1 LDAFSDE
8 GLNRRVFSLNK
19 PSEVDVRRFISSQ
32 EDLSFSYSEVGA
44 TREDKV
50 PPGYAVDS
58 YRVRLG
64 EGPEAYV
71 RAVEAL
77 CRWRQFDLGWVRLLP
92 PDAPVEVGTTV
103 GVLARHLGFWS
114 LNTAR
119 ILYLVEETGGV
130 ERFGFGYGTLPGHAE
145 RGEERFGVEWN
156 RENGLVHYEVF
167 AFSRPKHPLAWP
179 GYPFARLLQRR
190 FARDS
195 KRAMVEAVVKN
206 GLHHA

>member
-1 LDAFSDE
+1 LDE
-8 GLNRRVFSLNK
+8 GLNRLLFLLRS
-19 PSEVDVRRFISSQ
+19 PSETAVRQFISSQ
-32 EDLSFSYSEVGA
+32 ANLPFSYYEVGA
-44 TREDKV
+44 TREDKA
-50 PPGYAVDS
+50 PPGYVADR

-64 EGPEAYV
+64 EGEEAYA

-77 CRWRQFDLGWVRLLP
+77 CGWRQFDPGWVRLLP
-92 PDAPVEVGTTV
+92 TDAPILVGTTV

-119 ILYLVEETGGV
+119 IVYRIEETGDV

-145 RGEERFGVEWN
+145 RGEERFSVEWN
-156 RENGLVHYEVF
+156 REDGSVYYDVF

-190 FARDS
+190 FAGDS
-195 KRAMVEAVVKN
+195 KRAMAETI
-206 GLHHA
+206 G

>member
-1 LDAFSDE
+1 MFFL
-8 GLNRRVFSLNK
+8 RK
-19 PSEVDVRRFISSQ
+19 PSEAAVRRFVSSQ
-32 EDLSFSYSEVGA
+32 ENLPFSYKNVGA
-44 TREDKV
+44 SREGAA
-50 PPGYAVDS
+50 PRGYVVDR

-64 EGPEAYV
+64 EGPEAYA

-77 CRWRQFDLGWVRLLP
+77 REWRQFDLGWVRLLP
-92 PDAPVEVGTTV
+92 PRASIEGGKIV
-103 GVLARHLGFWS
+103 GVLARHYGFWS

-119 ILYLVEETGGV
+119 IVYLLEESGEV

-156 RENGLVHYEVF
+156 RKNGLVYYDVF

-190 FARDS
+190 FRRDS
-195 KRAMVEAVVKN
+195 TRVMVEAVARK
-206 GLHHA
+206 